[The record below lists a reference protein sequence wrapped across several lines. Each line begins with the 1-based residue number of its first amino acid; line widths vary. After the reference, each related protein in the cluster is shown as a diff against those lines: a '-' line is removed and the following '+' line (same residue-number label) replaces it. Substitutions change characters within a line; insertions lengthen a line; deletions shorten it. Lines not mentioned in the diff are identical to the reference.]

1 MDFVACESVTE
12 RVFVCVQCLCV
23 QCLCV
28 CGCILYT
35 VGQQVSVVFLSLRIT
50 IHTHT
55 GDHLSVCFHCNYF
68 QLLFYLLLRGFYSF
82 FQLSLLCIYLYSIS
96 NYHLL
101 LLDTCLHGHCEN
113 NEQIE

>member
-50 IHTHT
+50 YTHT
-55 GDHLSVCFHCNYF
+55 LSIHWGSFKCLFSL
-68 QLLFYLLLRGFYSF
+68 QLLPVAFLPFAERVLQF
-82 FQLSLLCIYLYSIS
+82 FPAEPIMYIPIQ
-96 NYHLL
+96 H
-101 LLDTCLHGHCEN
+101 
-113 NEQIE
+113 